1 MLGAEEIHQL
11 LADAGLD
18 ARRALGQNFV
28 ADPGT
33 VQRIARLAEVGP
45 GDHVVEV
52 GPGLG
57 SLTLALADTGAQVLA
72 IEKDDS
78 LVPVLERVLS
88 SRGVDSVQVH
98 SADALGLDWPSELAG
113 APSWVFVANLPYN
126 VAVPIVMS
134 VLEHAPMVRRLVVMV
149 QLEVA
154 ERLAAGPG
162 GRTIGIPSLR
172 VAWYGE
178 AQLLGTV
185 PPEVFVPPPRIDSA
199 LLGIVRRPPP
209 SVIVG
214 ESEVLEL
221 VTRAYRQ
228 RRKML
233 RSTLSAQVGE
243 AEWAA
248 AGIDPTDRPERLGID
263 DWVRLAEARRAA
275 RHDEGPA

>member
-1 MLGAEEIHQL
+1 VLGAHEIQQL

-28 ADPGT
+28 ADPAT
-33 VQRIARLAEVGP
+33 VQRIAALAEVGP

-78 LVPVLERVLS
+78 LIPVLERVLS
-88 SRGVDSVQVH
+88 SRGVDSVQLR
-98 SADALGLDWPSELAG
+98 SADALALDWHRELAG

-134 VLEHAPMVRRLVVMV
+134 VLEHAPMVQRLVVMV

-172 VAWYGE
+172 VAWYGQAE
-178 AQLLGTV
+178 LLGTV

-209 SVIVG
+209 SVTVS

-233 RSTLSAQVGE
+233 RSTLSALVG
-243 AEWAA
+243 ASEWTA
-248 AGIDPTDRPERLGID
+248 AGIDPTTRPEQLGIE
-263 DWVRLAEARRAA
+263 DWVRLAEARRGA
-275 RHDEGPA
+275 RRDEGTA